1 MKDLL
6 KRLKILFPVLFLTAC
21 TRTQPEPQVQQVQ
34 LTLAEIHVA
43 GHPVTQAMMDFSD
56 RVYSATEGRVNIRVI
71 AAGEEGSENSS
82 IAQVRNGELDL
93 ARVSS
98 VTLSEYSP
106 QFISITLPYV
116 FDSREHMWAYVTS
129 DYGRQLLAHT
139 EGYEGLAWVENGA
152 RCFYSD
158 EPVHSPEDMEGK
170 TYRIPISDVMTDLLR
185 SCGAKI
191 TTVDLSSVYTSV
203 AEGSIDGAENDIIS
217 YDFFANDVVAP
228 YYTLNY
234 HSYAP
239 SLIIACSDL
248 KDKLGEEDYNIVKK
262 CALETERV
270 SRSFWDESMAEI
282 MPTLEDKGVTL
293 IQPDEDE
300 MNLFREA
307 AYDIYDNYPQCSEAV
322 EQIRAMAP

>member
-6 KRLKILFPVLFLTAC
+6 KRFKFLFPVLFLTAC
-21 TRTQPEPQVQQVQ
+21 TQTPPEPQAQQVQ
-34 LTLAEIHVA
+34 LTLAETHVT
-43 GHPVTQAMMDFSD
+43 GHPITKAMQHFADE
-56 RVYSATEGRVNIRVI
+56 VYSNTDGRVSIRVV
-71 AAGEEGSENSS
+71 AAGEEGSENSA
-82 IAQVRNGELDL
+82 IAQVCNGELDL

-106 QFISITLPYV
+106 EYVSITLPYV

-129 DYGRQLLAHT
+129 DYGRQLLADT
-139 EGYEGLAWVENGA
+139 EGCEGLAWVENGA
-152 RCFYSD
+152 RCFYSA

-185 SCGAKI
+185 SYGAKI

-203 AEGSIDGAENDIIS
+203 ADGSIDGAENDIIS

-239 SLIIACSDL
+239 SLIIAAPDL
-248 KDKLGEEDYNIVKK
+248 KDKLGEEDYNILKK
-262 CALETERV
+262 CALEIETA
-270 SRSFWDESMAEI
+270 SRSIWDESLAGVTA
-282 MPTLEDKGVTL
+282 TLEDKGVTL
-293 IQPDEDE
+293 IQPNEDE
-300 MNLFREA
+300 MRLFREE